1 MLLPTNILTTSG
13 LRVLSIRLLFYGEFE
28 HTMAQ
33 TFAETAPGPEPEPSL
48 DDYWSNNMA
57 RYIGEPSA
65 QYISDIMHIFPDE
78 NDRRDIYVTAML
90 AYNVVNH
97 PNQKLIH
104 QASKFISSKEGN
116 PVLHEALT
124 ETYRTAHE
132 ATMQSL
138 GHNATAYYTSS

>member
-1 MLLPTNILTTSG
+1 
-13 LRVLSIRLLFYGEFE
+13 
-28 HTMAQ
+28 MAQ

-57 RYIGEPSA
+57 RYIGESSA
-65 QYISDIMHIFPDE
+65 QSISDIMHVFDDE
-78 NDRRDIYVTAML
+78 SDRRDIYVTAML

-104 QASKFISSKEGN
+104 QASEFMSSRESN
-116 PVLHEALT
+116 PVLYEALT
-124 ETYRTAHE
+124 SVYRTAHE

-138 GHNATAYYTSS
+138 GYDTTTHYASS